1 MDYQT
6 LNSQNPSFG
15 GGPFPT
21 LPGTPAHLGQPTHS
35 PQQQQHQ
42 YADPQARFLQ
52 SSPSPFPYG
61 QQFANGQPQAFPNM
75 GAGGLPAN
83 GGLMQPGGGLS
94 HSQLQQARGKP
105 RYALCPTPDSLYPI
119 HQMSLWLSLSCLRV
133 ARLAV
138 PAPARVVHVA
148 NAFLHQSRFTSSSSS
163 SSRRRAPTRRPPFHR
178 AYSRP

>member
-6 LNSQNPSFG
+6 FNSQHPSF

-35 PQQQQHQ
+35 PQQQQQQ

-61 QQFANGQPQAFPNM
+61 QQFANGQPGAFPGM
-75 GAGGLPAN
+75 GGGLPAN

-94 HSQLQQARGKP
+94 QSQLQQARGKP
-105 RYALCPTPDSLYPI
+105 RYLYQSPECPPVAAALQDCLYF
-119 HQMSLWLSLSCLRV
+119 HSQRRVSCV
-133 ARLAV
+133 
-138 PAPARVVHVA
+138 
-148 NAFLHQSRFTSSSSS
+148 
-163 SSRRRAPTRRPPFHR
+163 
-178 AYSRP
+178 